1 MSQDIRPAD
10 IKSVAVIGGGTMGS
24 GIAAACAAAGRDVLL
39 LEANEALAEKAK
51 ARVESLAADDAE
63 TALFRDKVAV
73 GTLATDGAR
82 LAAADWICE
91 AVIETLDA
99 KKAVLA
105 AIEPLR
111 RDGSIVTTNTSGI
124 PLSAIVAGEPERL
137 KRDML
142 VTHFFNPV
150 RVMRLLE
157 IVTGPDTRADARE
170 TLGGFLRDVLKKGLV
185 SAKDTPNFIGNRIG
199 LYFILSGLHLG
210 AQHRARGMRI
220 DRIDALLGAPV
231 GFPGTALYGLVD
243 LIGLDVVSSI
253 AKNLAETLP
262 EGDAG
267 RAFASLPAAEA
278 AMLARGQ
285 LGRKSGGGFYR
296 MQKAADGSKL
306 KEVFD
311 PEAAGGAGSWGPSSK
326 IELDG
331 DSAALETL
339 FFAETA
345 DGALVRDVLG
355 GTLLYAAD
363 LVPEISDD
371 IVNVDRAM
379 RWGFNWA
386 KGPFEL
392 LDRIGPQRVID
403 RLAGEGRPLPR
414 MLAVLQKAGTARFYD
429 GATCLGTDGRMHP
442 MPAE

>member
-1 MSQDIRPAD
+1 MSQD

-24 GIAAACAAAGRDVLL
+24 GIAAACAAAGCDVLI
-39 LEANEALAEKAK
+39 LEANEGFAAAAK
-51 ARVESLAADDAE
+51 GRVEALAADDAE
-63 TALFRDKVAV
+63 KALFRDKVAV
-73 GTLATDGAR
+73 GTMDKDVGR
-82 LAAADWICE
+82 IAACDWICE
-91 AVIETLDA
+91 AVIESLPA

-105 AIEPLR
+105 AIEPVR
-111 RDGSIVTTNTSGI
+111 RDGSVVSTNTSGI

-157 IVTGPDTRADARE
+157 IVTGPETRADARE
-170 TLGGFLRDVLKKGLV
+170 KLGAFLRGGLKKGLV
-185 SAKDTPNFIGNRIG
+185 TAKDTPNFIGNRIG

-210 AQHRARGMRI
+210 AKHRAAGTSI

-262 EGDAG
+262 AGDAG
-267 RAFASLPAAEA
+267 RPTASLPAAEA

-296 MQKAADGSKL
+296 MQKAADGAKL

-311 PEAAGGAGSWGPSSK
+311 PEAGTWGPSTK
-326 IELDG
+326 IKLDG
-331 DSAALETL
+331 ASAALETV
-339 FFAETA
+339 FFAENA

-363 LVPEISDD
+363 LVPQISDD

-379 RWGFNWA
+379 RWGFAWA

-392 LDRIGPQRVID
+392 IDRIGAQRLID
-403 RLAGEGRPLPR
+403 WLAREGRPLPH
-414 MLAVLQKAGTARFYD
+414 MLAVLQKAGASRFYD
-429 GATCLGTDGRMHP
+429 GDRYLGTDGDLHP
-442 MPAE
+442 VPAE